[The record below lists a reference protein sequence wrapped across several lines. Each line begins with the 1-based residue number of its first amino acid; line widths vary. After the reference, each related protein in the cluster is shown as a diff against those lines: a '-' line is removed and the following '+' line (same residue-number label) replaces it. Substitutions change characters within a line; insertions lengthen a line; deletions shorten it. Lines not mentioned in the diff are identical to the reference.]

1 MCTRTHES
9 RRHGHAVRA
18 RRWQESVIVARGQV
32 TSHENASGPKSLMW
46 GGRAREGE
54 EPVEETMPLG
64 RCLQSVFPHG
74 AMAMMMNIWEWRT
87 RPYGGCPTAGVML
100 ALQKTA
106 TRGRSGA
113 SVADHE

>member
-18 RRWQESVIVARGQV
+18 RRWQESVIVIRGQV

-54 EPVEETMPLG
+54 EPVEETMPFG

-87 RPYGGCPTAGVML
+87 RPYGGCPDSRSDAGVAEDRDAWAERCL
-100 ALQKTA
+100 
-106 TRGRSGA
+106 RGGP
-113 SVADHE
+113 